1 METENGSVLTVT
13 FYISNKSFV
22 NQCCE
27 EKRYLASNN
36 VIFFF
41 LFFSPLLH
49 FESSL
54 YFKTEKYL
62 QVLMPVMLTSL
73 AVFTDG
79 PSKMLL

>member
-41 LFFSPLLH
+41 LFFSHCYTLNLLYTLKQKNTCR
-49 FESSL
+49 S
-54 YFKTEKYL
+54 
-62 QVLMPVMLTSL
+62 
-73 AVFTDG
+73 
-79 PSKMLL
+79 